1 MQAIARDNF
10 LQTLAGTRPGG
21 RDGAGFCSDILQES
35 ERERERAREEAGGI
49 NPYFIA

>member
-35 ERERERAREEAGGI
+35 ERERERGGDWGI
-49 NPYFIA
+49 KPYFIA